1 MIFKRDYY
9 INKLIN
15 NKNNSFIKV
24 ITGIRRCGKSYLLFN
39 LYYNYLL
46 SIGIDKK
53 HIIAINLENDEYENL
68 YDRTKLREYIKSKIV
83 DNKQYYLF
91 LDEIQNVQN
100 FEKMLNGLNQLQ
112 NLDIY
117 VTGSNSKFLSTDII
131 TEFRGRSYEIRVY
144 PLSFAEFFTGFD
156 GEKTEALMQYML
168 YGGMPALNELKTSKD
183 KSIYLKN
190 LFDTVY
196 LKDIMERYKIKNI
209 EEINEII
216 NFVSSS
222 IGSLTNPTKL
232 EHSFESIKNI
242 KISKVTIQKYLNYL
256 KDSFL
261 IDSATRYDIKG
272 KRYINTPLKYYF
284 TDVGLRNVRIDFRQY
299 EQTHLME
306 NIIFNELKI
315 RDYNVDIGVVEIN
328 TKNKKGVSQ
337 RKQLEVDFVC
347 NQGNKRYYIQS
358 AFAIPD
364 EEKMRQETNSLVKI
378 KDSFKK
384 IVVVNDDSPVWRNND
399 GILIINIK
407 NGIRTRTG
415 TETIIFKKRNS

>member
-1 MIFKRDYY
+1 MIFKRDSY

-15 NKNNSFIKV
+15 TKNNSFIKV

-46 SIGIDKK
+46 SIGVDKK

-68 YDRTKLREYIKSKIV
+68 YDRTKLREYIKSKIK
-83 DNKQYYLF
+83 DKKQYYLF
-91 LDEIQNVQN
+91 LDEIQNVEN
-100 FEKMLNGLNQLQ
+100 FEKMLNGLNQIQ

-144 PLSFAEFFTGFD
+144 PLSFAEFITGFD
-156 GEKTEALMQYML
+156 GEKSEALSEYML
-168 YGGMPALNELKTSKD
+168 YGGMPALNELKTYKD

-196 LKDIMERYKIKNI
+196 LKDITERYKIKNI

-232 EHSFESIKNI
+232 EHSFKSMKNI

-261 IDSATRYDIKG
+261 IESATRYDIKG

-284 TDVGLRNVRIDFRQY
+284 TDVGLRNARISFRQY

-306 NIIFNELKI
+306 NIIFNELKL

-364 EEKMRQETNSLVKI
+364 EEKMKQETKSLINI

-384 IVVVNDDSPVWRNND
+384 IIIVNDNSPVWRNND

-407 NGIRTRTG
+407 DFLLNQ
-415 TETIIFKKRNS
+415 NSLDL

>member
-407 NGIRTRTG
+407 DFLLNP
-415 TETIIFKKRNS
+415 NSLDL

>member
-1 MIFKRDYY
+1 MIFKRDSYL
-9 INKLIN
+9 NKLIN
-15 NKNNSFIKV
+15 NKNNNFIKV

-46 SIGIDKK
+46 SIGVDKK
-53 HIIAINLENDEYENL
+53 HIIDINLENDEYENL
-68 YDRTKLREYIKSKIV
+68 YDRAKLREYIKSKIV
-83 DNKQYYLF
+83 DSKQYYLF
-91 LDEIQNVQN
+91 LDEIQNVGN
-100 FEKMLNGLNQLQ
+100 FEKMLNGLNQIQ

-196 LKDIMERYKIKNI
+196 LKDITERYKIKNI

-232 EHSFESIKNI
+232 ENSFKSIKNI

-261 IDSATRYDIKG
+261 IESATRYDIKG

-284 TDVGLRNVRIDFRQY
+284 TDVGLRNVRIGFRQY

-328 TKNKKGVSQ
+328 TKNNKGVSQ

-384 IVVVNDDSPVWRNND
+384 IVIVNDDSPVWRNND
-399 GILIINIK
+399 GILIMNIK
-407 NGIRTRTG
+407 DFLLNP
-415 TETIIFKKRNS
+415 NSLDL